1 MQSYEERFVSVQER
15 IKMHKLLLSYRR
27 AMVNQARA
35 KIKPSAMNPVLLNKP
50 RLNGGDAYSTQL
62 PLDLYYPANDV
73 VGADEM
79 DCAR

>member
-1 MQSYEERFVSVQER
+1 MQSYAEQFINAQDR

-50 RLNGGDAYSTQL
+50 GLNGGDAYSTAL

-73 VGADEM
+73 MGADEM
-79 DCAR
+79 DCAQ